1 MRVIHKFPVQPADAW
16 GIPVPQGSV
25 PLYVALQGGEPQVW
39 IERDAGASAVEDG
52 LRFATIGTGSPFP
65 EGGRYVGTF
74 FTDLVGTLVFH
85 VYDIT
90 EATHR
95 DGGGA

>member
-25 PLYVALQGGEPQVW
+25 PLYV
-39 IERDAGASAVEDG
+39 
-52 LRFATIGTGSPFP
+52 GTGSPFP